1 MRRGSS
7 GSCYFRT
14 GRADDAIETY
24 EAALEYAPGDAN
36 LKSKLA
42 DWQRQSQLHDRFRQ
56 SSGTH
61 FRVLFE
67 GRSDEALA
75 RRIVEM
81 LETAYRNVGGVLRTY
96 PAQTITVVL
105 YTQQQFQDITRAPA
119 WSAGVYDGQIRL
131 PVRGALERRDEI
143 QRVLT
148 HEFVH
153 ALVANLGGRTVPM
166 WLHDGLATALEQGG
180 LDRASRVLESA
191 SSRPSLKDLHGSF
204 GGLSGNHA
212 SLAYAQS
219 AVAVDRMID
228 LRGASAVVL
237 ILKDLARGVPFESA
251 FHRRIGVWYDEFV
264 RTARNFR

>member
-1 MRRGSS
+1 M
-7 GSCYFRT
+7 
-14 GRADDAIETY
+14 
-24 EAALEYAPGDAN
+24 
-36 LKSKLA
+36 
-42 DWQRQSQLHDRFRQ
+42 
-56 SSGTH
+56 
-61 FRVLFE
+61 
-67 GRSDEALA
+67 
-75 RRIVEM
+75 
-81 LETAYRNVGGVLRTY
+81 
-96 PAQTITVVL
+96 
-105 YTQQQFQDITRAPA
+105 
-119 WSAGVYDGQIRL
+119 
-131 PVRGALERRDEI
+131 
-143 QRVLT
+143 LT

-166 WLHDGLATALEQGG
+166 WLHEGLATALEQGG

-212 SLAYAQS
+212 SVAYAQS

-264 RTARNFR
+264 RTARNLR